1 MSREKQSSELQRS
14 IRQLLQDRRPSNL
27 VRTSLRTRSLVCGS
41 LMALVMTPGTASAV
55 TLGELSA
62 RSRLGQPLKAAI
74 PLRLAAGETISSQCV
89 SSAGGGRDL
98 QGPAGLQFTVP
109 ASQGPGNF
117 LLGVS
122 TTRPLVEP
130 MYEISVRL
138 DCQGTARVIRHYVLM
153 LDLPGMAPVLQP
165 GASDLSAGVVS
176 GDRLATTVQPS
187 TRPAAGTTATLQRSR
202 ESILPGSAYRVRSGD
217 TLSTIAAR
225 IQGRPADST
234 WRLAGQI
241 FSANPSAFIRNN
253 PDLIKLGSEIRIPE
267 AANFF
272 VPSTSLADASTST
285 AKPSPVAAASS
296 PQLSQQAVP
305 ARIETT
311 IETTSAAEK
320 ITRSVSTVALQTDV
334 SATEAASQAMRSEV
348 AAGSASPF
356 AVEPAPQVDTG
367 LAADTADTLPAVT
380 TATVSISESRPA
392 SVSPWLAVLLGIL
405 LGVALSLVLIRGRVL
420 ERVSALLRRP
430 QRGAAALAPDDV
442 FINTDEWLDPRD
454 TEISELPVR
463 NPADETYVVEVA
475 EAEASIESRGE
486 STQDVFS
493 PDPEPLAER
502 TAAEDLSAVSAAAA
516 GEPSEE
522 FVDVFDDAM
531 HGLPSEPDLPIA
543 EFDAA
548 LSATVEQP
556 GAAPTEELPHFNSS
570 SLSFN
575 EDAATAELTSL
586 DELNGGETAEMTL
599 DALEAESGDET
610 RLSST
615 LQEAL
620 TLLEQD
626 YEHEL
631 TASQVIDQ
639 QSIEDALADEN
650 AAELQRKLTG

>member
-1 MSREKQSSELQRS
+1 MSRAKQNSELQRS
-14 IRQLLQDRRPSNL
+14 MRQLLNDRHPANL
-27 VRTSLRTRSLVCGS
+27 ARTSLRTRSLVCGS

-62 RSRLGQPLKAAI
+62 SSRLGQPLKAAI

-117 LLGVS
+117 VLGVS
-122 TTRPLVEP
+122 STRPLVEP

-138 DCQGTARVIRHYVLM
+138 DCQGTPRVIRHYVLM
-153 LDLPGMAPVLQP
+153 LDLPGMAPVLQA
-165 GASDLSAGVVS
+165 GVSDSPAGVVS
-176 GDRLATTVQPS
+176 GDRLATSVPPS

-202 ESILPGSAYRVRSGD
+202 ESILPGSTYRVRSGD

-241 FSANPSAFIRNN
+241 FSANPSAFIRND
-253 PDLIKLGSEIRIPE
+253 PDLIKLGSEILIPQ
-267 AANFF
+267 AASFF
-272 VPSTSLADASTST
+272 TPSTSLADASTST
-285 AKPSPVAAASS
+285 AMSAPEAATSAP
-296 PQLSQQAVP
+296 PQGQQAVTTP
-305 ARIETT
+305 TETT
-311 IETTSAAEK
+311 VETTRAAEAITNSVSAVAEQADISAAE
-320 ITRSVSTVALQTDV
+320 TTT
-334 SATEAASQAMRSEV
+334 QAMRSEV
-348 AAGSASPF
+348 AAQPASPF
-356 AVEPAPQVDTG
+356 AAEPLPEVEPE
-367 LAADTADTLPAVT
+367 LTADTSNALPAVT

-392 SVSPWLAVLLGIL
+392 SVSPWLAVVLGVL

-420 ERVSALLRRP
+420 ERFSTLLRRP
-430 QRGAAALAPDDV
+430 QRGTAALATDDV
-442 FINTDEWLDPRD
+442 FIDTDEWLDPRD

-463 NPADETYVVEVA
+463 NPSEETYVVEIA

-486 STQDVFS
+486 SSENVFS

-502 TAAEDLSAVSAAAA
+502 TAAEDLSAVSTAVA

-548 LSATVEQP
+548 VSATVEQP
-556 GAAPTEELPHFNSS
+556 GVGPTEELPHFNSS
-570 SLSFN
+570 NLSYD
-575 EDAATAELTSL
+575 EDAATAELASL
-586 DELNGGETAEMTL
+586 DELEGGETAEMTL
-599 DALEAESGDET
+599 DALETVSGDET

-620 TLLEQD
+620 SLLEQD

-639 QSIEDALADEN
+639 QAIEDALADEN